1 MKEPKIYQAHD
12 RRGQYTVVWYSDEA
26 RKRKTFS
33 DGAQAELFRKKKL
46 FEHLGQNVMLKEI
59 TTYEKYVPVPAGRI
73 AELETENAELE
84 AKYARQR
91 DELEALRRHRP
102 VVSEELQ
109 SAAGNT
115 ESFMSAVQILRPEL
129 EKVVGQRPAI
139 VLQQLSWLLSKGFGK
154 ELPDGRY
161 YIYNTY
167 PQWQASY
174 FQNWSIPTI
183 KRVFLGLEKGRL
195 IDSKQPEGRTSRRK
209 YYTLSPE
216 GIKLI
221 HSGEAKGSKCAVG
234 RDQFDLKIGS
244 KRSLP
249 TSTKNKNTSKRLI
262 APEGE
267 QELLGQIEACLGRE
281 EMKENGGYWRTLIRG
296 GPFERRALRNT
307 IEDFKNRIRD
317 PAREKI
323 HHRAKWFTDRYHRNR
338 IEIGEAERA
347 KTERKERSAT
357 GSPV

>member
-73 AELETENAELE
+73 AELEAENAELE

-91 DELEALRRHRP
+91 DELEALRRRRP
-102 VVSEELQ
+102 EIAVSEEFQ

-115 ESFMSAVQILRPEL
+115 TEGFKSAVQILRPEL

-174 FQNWSIPTI
+174 FSNWSIPTI
-183 KRVFLGLEKGRL
+183 KRVFRSLEKGGL

-209 YYTLSPE
+209 YYTLAPE
-216 GIKLI
+216 GIKTI
-221 HSGEAKGSKCAVG
+221 PSYEY
-234 RDQFDLKIGS
+234 
-244 KRSLP
+244 
-249 TSTKNKNTSKRLI
+249 
-262 APEGE
+262 
-267 QELLGQIEACLGRE
+267 RE
-281 EMKENGGYWRTLIRG
+281 REYFKASN
-296 GPFERRALRNT
+296 RA
-307 IEDFKNRIRD
+307 
-317 PAREKI
+317 
-323 HHRAKWFTDRYHRNR
+323 
-338 IEIGEAERA
+338 
-347 KTERKERSAT
+347 
-357 GSPV
+357 